1 MRSIIMTG
9 LFLALAGCGA
19 IGTPVV
25 VAERTAV
32 GEVEI
37 VAMSANNVAAANS
50 STYQPRTLPAIFART
65 TGLTGSNTGLGALPE
80 APFEPEDRPTALPT
94 RLPPQ
99 VQPGPYRLGPG
110 DVVTLATTEAGTTV
124 EALTGL
130 LAAQNRRL
138 GYTVQDDGSIS
149 IPDVGRMQLDGLT
162 LQEAEAEV
170 FGAMVDQDMV
180 PNFSL
185 EVSDFNSKRVT
196 IGGAVRSATIV
207 PITVSPLRLSEAL
220 TAAGGVSA
228 NDLDYASIRLYRD
241 GTMYQIPLETYL
253 ESTDIQ
259 RLFLLDGDTIYV
271 DTEYDLGRAQDYFQQ
286 QLTLQNTRF
295 SARASAL
302 AQLNTEIGIRRAE
315 LNEARANYSQ
325 RIQLD
330 AVERDYVYIAG
341 EVGRQSRFTLPFERK
356 ASLADA
362 LFSEGQGVPN
372 ATGNI
377 GEVYV
382 LRGTGDGRG
391 IRAWHLNAYNAAN
404 LVLAT
409 RFELRPN
416 DVIFVSEKPLTAL
429 TRVLGEVAAS
439 VRLLGI

>member
-1 MRSIIMTG
+1 MTG
-9 LFLALAGCGA
+9 LFLTLAGCGA

-37 VAMSANNVAAANS
+37 VAMTANNVKVAN
-50 STYQPRTLPAIFART
+50 TGDYQPRTLPAIFART
-65 TGLTGSNTGLGALPE
+65 TGLAGSNAGLGAIPASPIE
-80 APFEPEDRPTALPT
+80 AQERPASLTT

-99 VQPGPYRLGPG
+99 VQPDPYRLGPG
-110 DVVTLATTEAGTTV
+110 DVVTLATADSGTSV
-124 EALTGL
+124 EALSGL
-130 LAAQNRRL
+130 LAAQNQRL
-138 GYTVQDDGSIS
+138 GFTVQDDGSIS
-149 IPDVGRMQLDGLT
+149 IPEVGRMEIGGLT

-196 IGGAVRSATIV
+196 VGGAVRSAAIV

-228 NDLDYASIRLYRD
+228 SDLDYASIRLYRD

-253 ESTDIQ
+253 ENPDVQ
-259 RLFLLDGDTIYV
+259 RLYLLDGDTIYV
-271 DTEYDLGRAQDYFQQ
+271 DTEFNLDRAQDYFAQQ
-286 QLTLQNTRF
+286 ITLQTTRLN
-295 SARASAL
+295 ARSNAL
-302 AQLNTEIGIRRAE
+302 SQLATEVGLRRAE
-315 LNEARANYSQ
+315 LQEARANFVQ
-325 RIQLD
+325 KFELD

-341 EVGRQSRFTLPFERK
+341 EVGQQSRFTLPFERK

-362 LFSEGQGVPN
+362 LFSEGRGVPN
-372 ATGNI
+372 ASGNI

-429 TRVLGEVAAS
+429 SRVMGEVAAS